1 MLCRER
7 GDITWRQ
14 GVWEGKS
21 GLAASPSSEHPSPCA
36 GSPTTAKAER
46 RFTLGVRGCCGC
58 QLPHCLS
65 LAGKLWSNWN
75 SDSLGTC
82 EGSITPGQGLNPLQ
96 RSTWGKALGAMHVDA
111 DALKP
116 FPVEIFH
123 KASREKGWAQT
134 HPRNCS
140 GTNGLP
146 SKPGHPGHQPG
157 AGRRKKASSPQPA
170 APLRPEVAETL
181 PLTVLLGPVRPSCCS
196 TGRLSNL
203 RWFFQPFQFQP

>member
-7 GDITWRQ
+7 GDIKWRQ

-21 GLAASPSSEHPSPCA
+21 ALAASPSSEHPSPCA

-46 RFTLGVRGCCGC
+46 RFTLGVRGCCGCRGC

-96 RSTWGKALGAMHVDA
+96 RSTWGKALGAMHMDA

-123 KASREKGWAQT
+123 KASREKGRAQT
-134 HPRNCS
+134 RPRNCS

-146 SKPGHPGHQPG
+146 SKPGASWSPAWCWPEKKSLQPS
-157 AGRRKKASSPQPA
+157 ACSPSEA
-170 APLRPEVAETL
+170 R
-181 PLTVLLGPVRPSCCS
+181 G
-196 TGRLSNL
+196 G
-203 RWFFQPFQFQP
+203 